1 MKDNEDKQ
9 VNDTHINTCFNQ
21 TISQLLWEF
30 TFSIGSVQTRF
41 YWCSLDYVDPTQ
53 FYTLNVCLNWLIF
66 CSKQELKCT
75 LSPAW
80 IPQRWQ
86 CADCAHRSSPCP
98 GQARAREEVILSLVL
113 SLLSFLSN
121 VTWTTTNVASNFLCV
136 LLLHVVVAKDLQQ
149 LFCSR
154 DPILELA
161 KAHAGKANA
170 WVPPNRAS
178 CGGVWFLCE
187 TLWPGE
193 T

>member
-1 MKDNEDKQ
+1 M
-9 VNDTHINTCFNQ
+9 C
-21 TISQLLWEF
+21 L
-30 TFSIGSVQTRF
+30 
-41 YWCSLDYVDPTQ
+41 YWCSLDNVHTTQ
-53 FYTLNVCLNWLIF
+53 FYTLNVCLNWLIILIF

-80 IPQRWQ
+80 IPQWWQ

-121 VTWTTTNVASNFLCV
+121 VTRPTTNVASNFLRV
-136 LLLHVVVAKDLQQ
+136 FLLHVVVAKDLQQ
-149 LFCSR
+149 LFC
-154 DPILELA
+154 ILELA
-161 KAHAGKANA
+161 KVHDGKANA
-170 WVPPNRAS
+170 CLPS
-178 CGGVWFLCE
+178 KQGLIGGGVRFLCE